1 VRFRQVFGR
10 EARQALQRANER
22 PTNLKA
28 RLASGGRTTGDDAER
43 LAPSDVLRGR
53 YGDIVRRAAY
63 DRAAVQEAVAKLSKV
78 DREMIPDV
86 APTVDALAERVG
98 ALAQALHRMDTDIT
112 PESLAALDARIAET
126 TNRPQSRERDQRL
139 ELLQRQRVTMND
151 LLTRHETLLTQ
162 LESASLMLQNMRL
175 DLIALRSAG
184 VQSAIDDVLTATQE
198 ARALSRDIAHVL
210 DAARQVR

>member
-1 VRFRQVFGR
+1 
-10 EARQALQRANER
+10 
-22 PTNLKA
+22 
-28 RLASGGRTTGDDAER
+28 
-43 LAPSDVLRGR
+43 VLNGR

-112 PESLAALDARIAET
+112 PEALAALDARIEET
-126 TNRPQSRERDQRL
+126 SNRPQSRERDQRL

>member
-1 VRFRQVFGR
+1 MDER
-10 EARQALQRANER
+10 EA
-22 PTNLKA
+22 
-28 RLASGGRTTGDDAER
+28 AER
-43 LAPSDVLRGR
+43 LASPEVLRGP
-53 YGDIVRRAAY
+53 YGNVVRRAAS

-78 DREMIPDV
+78 DRDMIPDV

-98 ALAQALHRMDTDIT
+98 ALSTALHRMDADVT
-112 PESLAALDARIAET
+112 PDSLADLDARIADCEA
-126 TNRPQSRERDQRL
+126 RPESRERDQRL
-139 ELLQRQRVTMND
+139 ELLKRQRQTLSD
-151 LLTRHETLLTQ
+151 LVGRRETLMAQ